1 MELSRRMN
9 LKERLYL
16 TSVER
21 YRRFGLVPWDLIV
34 SVLLVAF
41 TTCQIV
47 LIVQNG
53 TAYTYSQLLQ
63 WNRLFLNPNVSA
75 TQVGPTDGG
84 MSNSY
89 AIISASDLRDYI
101 GNLVDVRPT

>member
-1 MELSRRMN
+1 LGRRMN

-21 YRRFGLVPWDLIV
+21 YRRFGLVPWDLVV
-34 SVLLVAF
+34 SALLVAF

-47 LIVQNG
+47 LIVENG
-53 TAYTYSQLLQ
+53 VAYTYSQLLQ
-63 WNRLFLNPNVSA
+63 WNRLFLNPDVPCRQA
-75 TQVGPTDGG
+75 GPIDDG

-89 AIISASDLRDYI
+89 TVTSAADLQGYV
-101 GNLVDVRPT
+101 GNIVNVGCI